1 MLTVDAEGTQGCP
14 SLRLRSGAELEDP
27 LGLARLFI
35 AQDGSYQSYDLA
47 EVSRDNSL
55 SERDVRVANR
65 IIARMGPDAVGAILS
80 RAPAA
85 SAALAKIPA
94 DASLV
99 DQDADIPWQQLEDL
113 FGAFENLPGVGLPR
127 LTKVL
132 HKKRPALV
140 PILDSVVDRYLI
152 AVGGPIAGAL
162 GERGTALSR
171 VYKEELDSCLPVLAC
186 VREALLADG
195 VDLTECRLL
204 DIYLWAYS
212 GQYDPLWRRAGGTP
226 TSQPAPAPD
235 AASAAREAKVTDDIE
250 VFRDAEAE
258 YLAWIARHPA
268 GWVVNC
274 TRSLIPSYLI
284 LHRAD
289 CWTIG
294 PQGAGNYT
302 TRDYVKVCSL
312 DRSALDSWAE
322 GSVGGE
328 VALCGFCEGRIA
340 RAAR

>member
-1 MLTVDAEGTQGCP
+1 VVTVDAERTQGCP
-14 SLRLRSGAELEDP
+14 SLRLRSGAELKDP

-80 RAPAA
+80 RAEAA
-85 SAALAKIPA
+85 SAALAKIPPG
-94 DASLV
+94 ASLV
-99 DQDADIPWQQLEDL
+99 DQNADIPWQQLEAL
-113 FGAFENLPGVGLPR
+113 CGAFENLPGVGLPR

-140 PILDSVVDRYLI
+140 PILDSVVGRYLV

-162 GERGTALSR
+162 GERGTALTR
-171 VYKEELDSCLPVLAC
+171 VYKEELDFCFPVLDC

-212 GQYDPLWRRAGGTP
+212 GQYDPLWRRAAGTP
-226 TSQPAPAPD
+226 ISQPAHAPD
-235 AASAAREAKVTDDIE
+235 AASVAREAKVTDDIE

-268 GWVVNC
+268 GWIVNC
-274 TRSLIPSYLI
+274 TRSLSPSYLI

-294 PQGAGNYT
+294 PRGPGSYT

-312 DRSALDSWAE
+312 DRSALDTWAA
-322 GSVGGE
+322 GSVGGKLS
-328 VALCGFCEGRIA
+328 LCGFCEGRIA
-340 RAAR
+340 SEAR

>member
-1 MLTVDAEGTQGCP
+1 MVTVDAEGTQGCP
-14 SLRLRSGAELEDP
+14 SLRLRSGAELKDP

-80 RAPAA
+80 RAEAA

-94 DASLV
+94 GASLV
-99 DQDADIPWQQLEDL
+99 DQGADIPWQQLEDL

-140 PILDSVVDRYLI
+140 PILDSVVDRYLV

-162 GERGTALSR
+162 SERGTALTR
-171 VYKEELDSCLPVLAC
+171 VYKEELDFCFPVLDC

-212 GQYDPLWRRAGGTP
+212 GQYDPLWRRAAGTP
-226 TSQPAPAPD
+226 ISQPAHAPD
-235 AASAAREAKVTDDIE
+235 AASVAREAKVTDDIE

-258 YLAWIARHPA
+258 YLAWIARHPT
-268 GWVVNC
+268 GWTVNC
-274 TRSLIPSYLI
+274 TRSLTPSYLI
-284 LHRAD
+284 LHRTD

-294 PQGAGNYT
+294 TKGPGNYT

-312 DRSALDSWAE
+312 DRSALDAWAT
-322 GSVGGE
+322 GSVGGKLS
-328 VALCGFCEGRIA
+328 LCGFCEGRIA
-340 RAAR
+340 SEA